1 MSFSLILLLSA
12 KSNSP
17 TYTKGQTMCSGD
29 PRLRWRHPLAGG
41 GMSPQ
46 THRLSLLS
54 IEFIVLHQSGEG
66 SGQ

>member
-12 KSNSP
+12 KSRDLI
-17 TYTKGQTMCSGD
+17 YTKGQTMCSGD

-54 IEFIVLHQSGEG
+54 VGFIVGRRSGEG